1 MSILNNRLLMAANM
15 LKKGKAVADIG
26 TDHAFLP
33 IHIIKEKIADTVL
46 ACDIAE
52 GPLSVA
58 RANIQKYKL
67 EDKIELRLADGLK
80 GVKPFECEQITICG
94 MGGETI
100 ADIITAAERVKSPKV
115 TLVLQPMSCD
125 DRLRDF
131 LVSNNFE
138 IEEERAVISQG
149 RVYTVMRVAYSE
161 NKQKTDTAF
170 KYIGKLLDTPD
181 EAAIRFVKRRLKS
194 MCSCMNDIK
203 SVERKKDLFNELCK
217 ATEIIEQKLKKAN

>member
-1 MSILNNRLLMAANM
+1 MSVLNKRLLMAANM

-33 IHIIKEKIADTVL
+33 IHIIKEQIADRVF

-58 RANIQKYKL
+58 RANVQKYKL

-80 GVKPFECEQITICG
+80 GIKPFECEQITICG

-100 ADIITAAERVKSPKV
+100 ADIIDAAEWVKSPKV
-115 TLVLQPMSCD
+115 SLVLQPMSCD
-125 DRLRDF
+125 DRLREF
-131 LVSNNFE
+131 LILNNFE
-138 IEEERAVISQG
+138 IEQEKAVVSQG
-149 RVYTVMRVAYSE
+149 RVYTVMRVVYS
-161 NKQKTDTAF
+161 NKPQKKDIAF

-181 EAAIRFVKRRLKS
+181 EAAIMFVLRRLKS
-194 MCSCMNDIK
+194 MRSCMNDIK
-203 SVERKKDLFNELCK
+203 SVERKKDLFNELHK
-217 ATEIIEQKLKKAN
+217 ATEIIEQKIKEAN